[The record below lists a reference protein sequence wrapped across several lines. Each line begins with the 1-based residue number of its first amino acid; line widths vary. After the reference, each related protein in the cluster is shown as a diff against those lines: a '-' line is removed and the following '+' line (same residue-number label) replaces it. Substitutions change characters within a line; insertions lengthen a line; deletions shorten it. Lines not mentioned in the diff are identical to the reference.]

1 MKRFHLHLVSD
12 STGETNASVARACL
26 AQFDG
31 ADPIEHVWSMIRS
44 DRQAAKAI
52 AGIVA
57 NPGIVVFT
65 LVDDAIRRQ
74 LVDACR
80 ERGLPCVS
88 VLDPVLAAFADFLH
102 AEAGHRPGRQ
112 HVLDADYFARIAAMD
127 FAMSHDDGQSLIDL
141 GHADVVLVGVSR
153 SSKTPTCIYLA
164 NRGVKAANV
173 PLVPGV
179 KPPAELDELPLFTA
193 GGPLIVGLTNDP
205 ASLVQVRRNRLRMLN
220 ELRETDYTDPE
231 SVKAEV
237 VASRR
242 LFVERGWP
250 VLETSR
256 RSIEETA
263 AAIMSLLAERGPGPG
278 AAPA

>member
-1 MKRFHLHLVSD
+1 M
-12 STGETNASVARACL
+12 
-26 AQFDG
+26 
-31 ADPIEHVWSMIRS
+31 
-44 DRQAAKAI
+44 
-52 AGIVA
+52 
-57 NPGIVVFT
+57 
-65 LVDDAIRRQ
+65 
-74 LVDACR
+74 
-80 ERGLPCVS
+80 
-88 VLDPVLAAFADFLH
+88 
-102 AEAGHRPGRQ
+102 
-112 HVLDADYFARIAAMD
+112 
-127 FAMSHDDGQSLIDL
+127 
-141 GHADVVLVGVSR
+141 
-153 SSKTPTCIYLA
+153 
-164 NRGVKAANV
+164 KAANV

-220 ELRETDYTDPE
+220 ELRETDYTDLE

-263 AAIMSLLAERGPGPG
+263 AAIMSLLAERGPG
-278 AAPA
+278 AAQQLGPDRARRGQHHARHSMPRF